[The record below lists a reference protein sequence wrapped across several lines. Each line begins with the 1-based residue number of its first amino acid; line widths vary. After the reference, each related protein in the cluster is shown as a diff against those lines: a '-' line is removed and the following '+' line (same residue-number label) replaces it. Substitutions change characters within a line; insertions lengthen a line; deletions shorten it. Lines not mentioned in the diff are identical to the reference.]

1 MLETVVVPPVFQAR
15 VALPEILARIR
26 EEGGQATPVAAYLH
40 PTPPRLAAWG
50 GPKSSVWLREPLPTL
65 LWIVWI
71 KVATR
76 AINWASASKL
86 RKYDQLRSMLTQPAR
101 DHWCREVALRI

>member
-1 MLETVVVPPVFQAR
+1 L
-15 VALPEILARIR
+15 
-26 EEGGQATPVAAYLH
+26 
-40 PTPPRLAAWG
+40 
-50 GPKSSVWLREPLPTL
+50 VWLQEPPPTL

-71 KVATR
+71 KVGTR

-101 DHWCREVALRI
+101 DHWRREVALRI